1 MGSTRTPIR
10 TVTPNMSGKEGQTVE
25 AGHDAD
31 DDGCGSFIG
40 WLIWAISMLLICCTF
55 PFSLFVTVKQVQE
68 YERAVIFRL
77 GRVKRGG
84 AVGPGLFFIIPCM
97 DQIQV
102 VDLRTVTFDVPPQEI
117 LTKDSV
123 TVAVD
128 AVVYFKIYNPM
139 SSVCNVSNASHSTRL
154 LASTTLRNTLG
165 TKTLQDILADRE
177 DIAKTILEH
186 LDSATDPWGIRVERV
201 EVKDVRL
208 PQQLQRAM
216 AAEAEA
222 TRQAKAKVIEAE
234 GEQKAS
240 RALKEASDII
250 SSSSSAL
257 QLRYLQTLSS
267 IAAERNSTIVF
278 PLPIELMGNLFN
290 KQGSKM

>member
-1 MGSTRTPIR
+1 MAGKDDTRVI
-10 TVTPNMSGKEGQTVE
+10 VGTVE
-25 AGHDAD
+25 DED
-31 DDGCGSFIG
+31 SGCGACVEVFLMILSMI
-40 WLIWAISMLLICCTF
+40 LIIFTF
-55 PFSLFVTVKQVQE
+55 PLSLFVTMKQVQE

-77 GRVKRGG
+77 GKVKKGG
-84 AVGPGLFFIIPCM
+84 AVGPGLFFIIPCL
-97 DQIQV
+97 DTIQT
-102 VDLRTVTFDVPPQEI
+102 VDLRTITFDVPPQEI

-128 AVVYFKIYNPM
+128 AVVYFKIFNPM
-139 SSVCNVSNASHSTRL
+139 NSVINVQNANQATRL
-154 LASTTLRNTLG
+154 LASTTLRNMLG
-165 TKTLQDILADRE
+165 TKNLHDILADRE
-177 DIAKTILEH
+177 EIAKTMLAQ
-186 LDSATDPWGIRVERV
+186 LDHATDSWGIRVERV

-222 TRQAKAKVIEAE
+222 SRQARAKVIEAE

-240 RALKEASDII
+240 KALKEASDII

-257 QLRYLQTLSS
+257 QLRYLQTLSQ

-278 PLPIELMGNLFN
+278 PLPIELMGQLMP
-290 KQGSKM
+290 KQGQATNM

>member
-1 MGSTRTPIR
+1 MGERVHIP
-10 TVTPNMSGKEGQTVE
+10 GTVE
-25 AGHDAD
+25 EEEES
-31 DDGCGSFIG
+31 GCGACVEGFL
-40 WLIWAISMLLICCTF
+40 WCLSMLLIICTF
-55 PFSLFVTVKQVQE
+55 PLSLFVTMKQVQE

-77 GRVKRGG
+77 GKVKKGG
-84 AVGPGLFFIIPCM
+84 AVGPGLFFIIPCL
-97 DQIQV
+97 DTIQT
-102 VDLRTVTFDVPPQEI
+102 VDLRTITFDVPPQEI

-128 AVVYFKIYNPM
+128 AVVYFKIFNPM
-139 SSVCNVSNASHSTRL
+139 NSVINVQNASQSTRL
-154 LASTTLRNTLG
+154 LASTTLRNMLG
-165 TKTLQDILADRE
+165 TKNLHDILADRE
-177 DIAKTILEH
+177 EIARTMLEQ
-186 LDSATDPWGIRVERV
+186 LDHATDNWGIRVERV

-222 TRQAKAKVIEAE
+222 SRQARAKVIEAE

-240 RALKEASDII
+240 KALKEASDII

-257 QLRYLQTLSS
+257 QLRYLQTLSQ

-278 PLPIELMGNLFN
+278 PLPIELLGNLMP
-290 KQGSKM
+290 KDKPVTSSMM

>member
-1 MGSTRTPIR
+1 MG
-10 TVTPNMSGKEGQTVE
+10 TVE
-25 AGHDAD
+25 EEQS
-31 DDGCGSFIG
+31 GCGACVEGFL
-40 WLIWAISMLLICCTF
+40 WVLSMLLIICTF
-55 PFSLFVTVKQVQE
+55 PLSLFVTMKQVQE

-77 GRVKRGG
+77 GKVKKGG
-84 AVGPGLFFIIPCM
+84 AVGPGLFFILPCL
-97 DQIQV
+97 DTIQT
-102 VDLRTVTFDVPPQEI
+102 VDLRTITFDVPPQEI

-128 AVVYFKIYNPM
+128 AVVYFKIFNPM
-139 SSVCNVSNASHSTRL
+139 NSVINVQNASQSTRL
-154 LASTTLRNTLG
+154 LASTTLRNMLG
-165 TKTLQDILADRE
+165 TKNLHDILADRE
-177 DIAKTILEH
+177 EIARTMLEQ
-186 LDSATDPWGIRVERV
+186 LDHATDNWGIRVERV

-222 TRQAKAKVIEAE
+222 SRQARAKVIEAE

-240 RALKEASDII
+240 KALKEASDII

-257 QLRYLQTLSS
+257 QLRYLQTLSQ

-278 PLPIELMGNLFN
+278 PLPIELLGNLMP
-290 KQGSKM
+290 KDSKPMSSVM

>member
-1 MGSTRTPIR
+1 MP
-10 TVTPNMSGKEGQTVE
+10 GKNDERIIVGTVE
-25 AGHDAD
+25 DED
-31 DDGCGSFIG
+31 SGCGACVEGFL
-40 WLIWAISMLLICCTF
+40 WVLSMLLIVCTF
-55 PFSLFVTVKQVQE
+55 PLSLFVTMKQVQE

-77 GRVKRGG
+77 GKVKKGG
-84 AVGPGLFFIIPCM
+84 AVGPGLFFIIPCL
-97 DQIQV
+97 DTIQT
-102 VDLRTVTFDVPPQEI
+102 VDLRTITFDVPPQEI

-128 AVVYFKIYNPM
+128 AVVYFKIFNPM
-139 SSVCNVSNASHSTRL
+139 NSVINVQNANQATRL
-154 LASTTLRNTLG
+154 LASTTLRNMLG
-165 TKTLQDILADRE
+165 TKNLHDILADRE
-177 DIAKTILEH
+177 EIAKTMLAQ
-186 LDSATDPWGIRVERV
+186 LDHATDSWGIRVERV

-222 TRQAKAKVIEAE
+222 SRQARAKVIEAE

-240 RALKEASDII
+240 KALKEASDII

-257 QLRYLQTLSS
+257 QLRYLQTLSQ

-278 PLPIELMGNLFN
+278 PLPIELMGQLMP
-290 KQGSKM
+290 KQGQATSM

>member
-1 MGSTRTPIR
+1 MA
-10 TVTPNMSGKEGQTVE
+10 GKDDERIVVGTVE
-25 AGHDAD
+25 NEDS
-31 DDGCGSFIG
+31 GCGACVEGFL
-40 WLIWAISMLLICCTF
+40 WVLSMLLIICTF
-55 PFSLFVTVKQVQE
+55 PLSLFVTMKQVQE

-77 GRVKRGG
+77 GKVKKGG
-84 AVGPGLFFIIPCM
+84 AVGPGLFFIIPCL
-97 DQIQV
+97 DSIQT
-102 VDLRTVTFDVPPQEI
+102 VDLRTITFDVPPQEI

-128 AVVYFKIYNPM
+128 AVVYFKIFNPM
-139 SSVCNVSNASHSTRL
+139 NSVINVQNANQATRL
-154 LASTTLRNTLG
+154 LASTTLRNMLG
-165 TKTLQDILADRE
+165 TKNLHDILADRE
-177 DIAKTILEH
+177 EIARTMLAQ
-186 LDSATDPWGIRVERV
+186 LDHATDSWGIRVERV

-222 TRQAKAKVIEAE
+222 SRQARAKVIEAE

-257 QLRYLQTLSS
+257 QLRYLQTLSQ

-278 PLPIELMGNLFN
+278 PLPIELMGQLMPKNG
-290 KQGSKM
+290 QATSM

>member
-1 MGSTRTPIR
+1 MP
-10 TVTPNMSGKEGQTVE
+10 GKEEERIIVGTVE
-25 AGHDAD
+25 EEES
-31 DDGCGSFIG
+31 GCGACVEGFL
-40 WLIWAISMLLICCTF
+40 WCLSMLLIICTF
-55 PFSLFVTVKQVQE
+55 PLSLFVTMKQVQE

-77 GRVKRGG
+77 GKVKKGG
-84 AVGPGLFFIIPCM
+84 AVGPGLFFVLPCL
-97 DQIQV
+97 DAIQT
-102 VDLRTVTFDVPPQEI
+102 VDLRTITFDVPPQEI

-128 AVVYFKIYNPM
+128 AVVYFKIFNPM
-139 SSVCNVSNASHSTRL
+139 NSVINVQNASQSTRL
-154 LASTTLRNTLG
+154 LASTTLRNMLG
-165 TKTLQDILADRE
+165 TKNLHDILADRE
-177 DIAKTILEH
+177 EIARTMLEQ
-186 LDSATDPWGIRVERV
+186 LDHATDNWGIRVERV

-222 TRQAKAKVIEAE
+222 SRQARAKVIEAE

-240 RALKEASDII
+240 KALKEASDII

-257 QLRYLQTLSS
+257 QLRYLQTLSQ

-278 PLPIELMGNLFN
+278 PLPIELLGNLMP
-290 KQGSKM
+290 KDKPVTSSMM